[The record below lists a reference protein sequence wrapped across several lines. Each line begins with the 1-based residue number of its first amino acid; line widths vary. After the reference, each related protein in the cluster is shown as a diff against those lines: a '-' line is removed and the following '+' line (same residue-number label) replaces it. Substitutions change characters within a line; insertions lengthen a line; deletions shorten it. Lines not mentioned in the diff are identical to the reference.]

1 MIMPHFNFAAPA
13 EVFATSGR
21 HGRSRFM
28 IYRKFPTAAE
38 AVKHV
43 MESLEGF
50 AQKSAIVET
59 DDERFSSVDI
69 AAIYESSSYP
79 LRRKPRPTAK

>member
-1 MIMPHFNFAAPA
+1 MAQFNFAAPA

-21 HGRSRFM
+21 HGRSQPM
-28 IYRKFPTAAE
+28 IYRKFPTGAE

-43 MESLEGF
+43 MESLDGF
-50 AQKSAIVET
+50 SQKSAVVET
-59 DDERFSSVDI
+59 DDARFSAVDI

-79 LRRKPRPTAK
+79 LARKQRPRAGK